1 MVFLPFVK
9 KETGIFIL
17 HIVKWGFFLVFH
29 K

>member
-17 HIVKWGFFLVFH
+17 YIVKWGFFLVFH